1 MVGHQAIGQYVD
13 FVVLAVLLQPFQVNL
28 PVFIGEKDIFS
39 TVAALC
45 DVVGDSGE
53 YGSCLSWHWGNVAQR
68 RLKG

>member
-1 MVGHQAIGQYVD
+1 
-13 FVVLAVLLQPFQVNL
+13 
-28 PVFIGEKDIFS
+28 
-39 TVAALC
+39 LC